1 MSLFRKIQ
9 NLKTQILEIEKVLQ
23 LVGEHPLMSQGL
35 LEKLSILQDKLKEL
49 PKDSIQPKIS
59 LLFSGNAVKG
69 SLGIKSNFLSKTI
82 KPFQDLVKTQTALVR
97 FGNVGKRGKTRK
109 SFNSELYLTALPTGS
124 FGIELSQLET
134 TDLFDEQDVA
144 SAIHQIMNLI
154 DLTSKSDEE
163 FEEIVEITPNRSLNN
178 LRLFLKEISEEH
190 SVLKMES
197 GSYGLEISEERV
209 KLAFDRVD
217 STSNEEN
224 EVFIEGIL
232 RGILLDSG
240 RFEISSEIG
249 NISGLIN
256 EELSEEQLI
265 EFDQNFLNKTCRIHM
280 KTQVITFKTGKEKVK
295 YELINIEQTD

>member
-9 NLKTQILEIEKVLQ
+9 KLKSQIIETENLLQIVED
-23 LVGEHPLMSQGL
+23 HPIMSQSL
-35 LEKLSILQDKLKEL
+35 KEKLNYLKNKLNNL
-49 PKDSIQPKIS
+49 PKDSIESKIS
-59 LLFSGNAVKG
+59 LLFSGTAVKG
-69 SLGIKSNFLSKTI
+69 SIGIKSNFLSKTI

-134 TDLFDEQDVA
+134 TDLFDQQDVA
-144 SAIHQIMNLI
+144 SAIQQIMNLI
-154 DLTSKSDEE
+154 DLTSKSSEE
-163 FEEIVEITPNRSLNN
+163 FERIVEITPNRSLNN

-217 STSNEEN
+217 SASNEET
-224 EVFIEGIL
+224 EIFIEGIL
-232 RGILLDSG
+232 RGVLLDSG
-240 RFEISSEIG
+240 RFEMSSKIG

-256 EELSEEQLI
+256 EELTEEQLI
-265 EFDQNFLNKTCRIHM
+265 EFDRNYLNKSCRIHLR
-280 KTQVITFKTGKEKVK
+280 TQIITFKTGKEKVT
-295 YELINIEQTD
+295 YELINIE

>member
-9 NLKTQILEIEKVLQ
+9 KLKSQIIETEKLLQ
-23 LVGEHPLMSQGL
+23 IVEEHPIMSQSL
-35 LEKLSILQDKLKEL
+35 KEKLNYLKNELNKL
-49 PKDSIQPKIS
+49 PKDSIESKIS
-59 LLFSGNAVKG
+59 LLFSGNAVIG
-69 SLGIKSNFLSKTI
+69 SIGIKSNFLSKTI

-144 SAIHQIMNLI
+144 SAIQQIMNLI
-154 DLTSKSDEE
+154 DLTSKSNEE
-163 FEEIVEITPNRSLNN
+163 FERIVEITPNRSLNN

-217 STSNEEN
+217 STSNEET
-224 EVFIEGIL
+224 EIFIEGIL
-232 RGILLDSG
+232 RGVLLDSG

-256 EELSEEQLI
+256 EELTEEQLI
-265 EFDQNFLNKTCRIHM
+265 EFDKNYLNKSCRIHLR
-280 KTQVITFKTGKEKVK
+280 TQVITFKTGKEKVT
-295 YELINIEQTD
+295 YELINIE